1 MNHMVSTKPPVVNS
15 KPKLKANSST
25 QSVTKVTQ
33 MALIVTLT
41 TKSAKSTLETP
52 SADLKMTLP
61 C

>member
-1 MNHMVSTKPPVVNS
+1 MNHMVSTRPSVVSS
-15 KPKLKANSST
+15 KPKPRANSST

-41 TKSAKSTLETP
+41 TKSAKLTLETP